1 MMKLPHVSDRP
12 FLTDAGLE
20 TWLLFQ
26 RGFDLPF
33 FASFPLLQDAA
44 GRAAMTEYF
53 SGFLTL
59 AKEQST
65 GFVLDTCTWRAN
77 PDWAARMGHDAVA
90 LAEINAE
97 AVRYAMALRDGAE
110 ARDAVLINGVVGPR
124 DDGYDPAQLM
134 SVIEARA
141 YHQLQVDALAQY
153 GVDLVS
159 AITMT
164 NTAEAI
170 GIANA
175 AAQAGVPCVVS
186 FTVETDGRL
195 PTGQHLSEAI
205 AETDAKSSERPVYYM
220 INCAHPDHF
229 RDVVGQGTW
238 RNRIS
243 GLRANASR
251 LSHAELDA
259 CESLDDGDPQELGA
273 LYADLKAYLPRLNVF
288 GGCCGTDLR
297 HVSSICQAVRAA

>member
-1 MMKLPHVSDRP
+1 MTQLPHMSDRP

-33 FASFPLLQDAA
+33 FASFALLRDTA

-53 SGFLTL
+53 SGFLDL
-59 AKEQST
+59 AASRNT

-77 PDWAARMGHDAVA
+77 PDWAARLGHDVTA
-90 LAEINAE
+90 LAEINAD
-97 AVRYAMALRDGAE
+97 AVRYAMELRVQSGIG
-110 ARDAVLINGVVGPR
+110 DAVLVNGVVGPR
-124 DDGYDPAQLM
+124 GDGYDPAELM

-141 YHQLQVDALAQY
+141 YHQFQVDALARG

-170 GIANA
+170 GIADA
-175 AAQAGVPCVVS
+175 AAQAAVPCVVS
-186 FTVETDGRL
+186 FTVETDGCL
-195 PTGQHLSEAI
+195 PTGQPLADAI
-205 AETDAKSSERPVYYM
+205 AETDDESACAPAYYM

-229 RDVVGQGTW
+229 RNRLTEGRW
-238 RNRIS
+238 RDRIY

-251 LSHAELDA
+251 MSHAELDA
-259 CESLDDGDPQELGA
+259 CETLDDGDPQELGA
-273 LYADLKAYLPRLNVF
+273 LYADLKAHLPRLAVF

-297 HVSSICQAVRAA
+297 HVSSICEAVHAS